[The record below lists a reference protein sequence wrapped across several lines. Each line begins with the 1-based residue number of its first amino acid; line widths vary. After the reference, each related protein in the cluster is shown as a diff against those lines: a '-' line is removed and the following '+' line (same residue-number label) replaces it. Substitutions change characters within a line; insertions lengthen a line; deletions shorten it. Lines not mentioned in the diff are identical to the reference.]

1 MTSGGAFSLP
11 IAEVGELDAALY
23 VGLIDEAA
31 IACLSVRLA
40 TEGLLTPI
48 WVRRNGNAAE
58 TRWSVIA
65 GRHRLRAAQRLGW
78 TEIAAVQHADASSG
92 PDELRALQVA
102 ENLDRRVLR
111 PIERACN
118 IMERW
123 RAAAKEMLP
132 SEAHN
137 QQSRASRARWH
148 AVATVANADA
158 ADEATASAC
167 GLSVRSVQRYRQ
179 LHEALVVPFPDL
191 FAPLNAH
198 PLGESLAAMTRIAQ
212 LKQPEARQKAIE
224 TILSRPDWQSMDE
237 VMVAAGL
244 AMSTGNRVNPEK
256 LGAVM
261 MDAWAKLPP
270 LGRKAHVEWLAE
282 KVTPGQAL
290 NMVARFKERGLL

>member
-1 MTSGGAFSLP
+1 M
-11 IAEVGELDAALY
+11 IDDAA
-23 VGLIDEAA
+23 IE
-31 IACLSVRLA
+31 CLSVRLA
-40 TEGLLTPI
+40 VEPLLTPI
-48 WVRRNGNAAE
+48 WVRRNGNAAA

-65 GRHRLRAAQRLGW
+65 GRHRLRAAKRLGW
-78 TEIAAVQHADASSG
+78 TEISAVQHADASSG

-123 RAAAKEMLP
+123 RAAAKELLP
-132 SEAHN
+132 SEVHN
-137 QQSRASRARWH
+137 QQSRAIRMRWH
-148 AVATVANADA
+148 GLATVADTDVADA
-158 ADEATASAC
+158 ATASAC
-167 GLSVRSVQRYRQ
+167 SMSARSVRRYRQ

-191 FAPLNAH
+191 FAPLNGHA
-198 PLGESLAAMTRIAQ
+198 LGESLSAMTRIAQ

-224 TILSRPDWQSMDE
+224 MVLSRSDWQSMDE

-261 MDAWAKLPP
+261 MDTWAKLPP
-270 LGRKAHVEWLAE
+270 AGRRAHIEWLAE
-282 KVTPGQAL
+282 KVTPGQAMD
-290 NMVARFKERGLL
+290 MVSRFKQRGLI